1 MPRDR
6 TKSTLQKVSRDDWN
20 SRQSEGFT
28 RWVNARLEE
37 EVVVDLAE
45 DLKSGVVLWRLVEKV
60 GGAFGGGPK
69 AVSAEGLGERDGPRA
84 AIARIR
90 ALANLEA
97 AIKRMHAIGIQL
109 RGVGGEDIYNGNVD
123 LILATLFAV
132 ILHATKTDFKLEE
145 EDDDEAE
152 APPPPK
158 QVGFADAPPE
168 PPARKSVRFSVAR
181 PAGARPGLARATS
194 CVDDARRSVRKSRTR
209 R

>member
-158 QVGFADAPPE
+158 QVGVVVPRAGELHEHVEDADD
-168 PPARKSVRFSVAR
+168 
-181 PAGARPGLARATS
+181 PGQH
-194 CVDDARRSVRKSRTR
+194 RRHAER
-209 R
+209 